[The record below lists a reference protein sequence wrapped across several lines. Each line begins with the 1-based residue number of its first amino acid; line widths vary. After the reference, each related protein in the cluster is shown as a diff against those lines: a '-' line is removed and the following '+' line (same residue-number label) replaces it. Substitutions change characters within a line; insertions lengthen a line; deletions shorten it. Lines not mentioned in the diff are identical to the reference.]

1 MILIS
6 KVQNIIIQ
14 KKKKKT
20 HPYKI
25 TRISFFL
32 KIFFFFLG
40 PELFIFILF
49 TIKDK
54 EKHYNRLT
62 LVYTSVLHNSIVR

>member
-32 KIFFFFLG
+32 KIFFFFWALSS
-40 PELFIFILF
+40 LYSFYLQLKIKKSI
-49 TIKDK
+49 TID
-54 EKHYNRLT
+54 
-62 LVYTSVLHNSIVR
+62 